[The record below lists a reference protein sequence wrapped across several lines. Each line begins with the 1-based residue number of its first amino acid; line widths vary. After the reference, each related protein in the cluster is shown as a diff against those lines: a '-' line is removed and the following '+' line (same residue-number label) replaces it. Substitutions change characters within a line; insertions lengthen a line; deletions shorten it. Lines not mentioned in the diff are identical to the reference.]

1 MTAESRERWLIS
13 AVASMKQDATVVG
26 DDDDDDCDDVIEMM
40 CDEAVQD

>member
-1 MTAESRERWLIS
+1 
-13 AVASMKQDATVVG
+13 MKQDATVVG